1 MWNDVKEWGGI
12 SVWVD
17 EKTNRVIRGL
27 KGEGWNQK
35 AIYPYERRGGGWTNC
50 SGLYT
55 LPQLMK
61 KISCGHKRTPTG

>member
-1 MWNDVKEWGGI
+1 MWHDVKEWGGI

-35 AIYPYERRGGGWTNC
+35 AIYPYERQGGG
-50 SGLYT
+50 
-55 LPQLMK
+55 
-61 KISCGHKRTPTG
+61 